1 MGLPTLPQEANFT
14 PVKKPF
20 INPYAVDVMDREVK
34 NIYTWVHPN
43 TGAFICNSGS
53 KHKATNFVDRYEPF
67 KQRVE
72 ESDVIDVSEITGA
85 PRLYNNGTVLQ
96 ARFNLKKYD
105 MQKVLGEPAGV
116 RMTYRD
122 SHDQSCKSSV
132 SVEILRLA
140 CTNGMLSIANQTTIA
155 SKHTT
160 FDNAKTFSKKITEI
174 MDNVFKEAELM
185 RTMQHQHVSTDKAM
199 DFLENV
205 VASSKRDLERVE
217 AIYHQYSHLGN
228 TGYRML
234 QVVTHLSSHLT
245 DRQQKSDNVFNRTLA
260 LENRS
265 QNILQSKE
273 FKNLCIPEPA

>member
-1 MGLPTLPQEANFT
+1 
-14 PVKKPF
+14 
-20 INPYAVDVMDREVK
+20 
-34 NIYTWVHPN
+34 
-43 TGAFICNSGS
+43 
-53 KHKATNFVDRYEPF
+53 
-67 KQRVE
+67 
-72 ESDVIDVSEITGA
+72 
-85 PRLYNNGTVLQ
+85 
-96 ARFNLKKYD
+96 

-122 SHDQSCKSSV
+122 SHDQSCRSSV

-160 FDNAKTFSKKITEI
+160 FDDAKTFSKKITEI
-174 MDNVFKEAELM
+174 MDNVYKEAELM

-245 DRQQKSDNVFNRTLA
+245 DRQQKSDNVFGRTLA

-265 QNILQSKE
+265 QNILQSRE
-273 FKNLCIPEPA
+273 FKNLCLPETV

>member
-14 PVKKPF
+14 PVKNDF
-20 INPYAVDVMDREVK
+20 INIHAIRPEDRVVK
-34 NIYTWVHPN
+34 DLYNWVHPD
-43 TGAFICNSGS
+43 TGVYICTSGS

-67 KQRVE
+67 RQRVE
-72 ESDVIDVSEITGA
+72 ESDVIDVSEITGT
-85 PRLYNNGTVLQ
+85 PKLYNNGAVLQ

-122 SHDQSCKSSV
+122 SHDQSCKSSI

-140 CTNGMLSIANQTTIA
+140 CTNGMLSIANQTSIT

-160 FDNAKTFSKKITEI
+160 FDDAKTFSKKITEI

-185 RTMQHQHVSTDKAM
+185 RTMQQQHVSTDKAIN
-199 DFLENV
+199 FLENV
-205 VASSKRDLERVE
+205 VASSKKDLERVE

-234 QVVTHLSSHLT
+234 QVVTHLSSQLT
-245 DRQQKSDNVFNRTLA
+245 DRQQKSDNVFGRTLA

-265 QNILQSKE
+265 QNILQSRE
-273 FKNLCIPEPA
+273 FKNLCVPETV